1 MLATFVIY
9 LREGIEASMIVSILL
24 AYLRASDQRR
34 HFRDVY
40 LGVAAAFVLIT
51 AGGVAAYLI
60 IKDYESSQVKLYF
73 ETATYIIAAIA
84 LTGMTFWMQ
93 RHARTLSKELR
104 ARSDDALSGSARFG
118 MAALAFQAVSREG
131 LETMIFTLALV
142 FAATPTGV
150 SASHGAL
157 LLGGVLG
164 LAVALA
170 VAVALYRFG
179 AKLNMGR
186 VFRILGIVLMF
197 FAAGLVVDA
206 VQNFESLG
214 WLTIGQHV
222 LWDTGATLTQSS
234 TWGDLAHSFL
244 GYSDRP
250 TALQGV
256 VWVTYLALALTLFI
270 RRGRQ
275 TKKA

>member
-73 ETATYIIAAIA
+73 ETATYVIAAIA

-104 ARSDDALSGSARFG
+104 TRSEEALSGSARFG

-142 FAATPTGV
+142 FAATPTGA
-150 SASHGAL
+150 STSHGSL

-170 VAVALYRFG
+170 FAVALYRFG
-179 AKLNMGR
+179 AKLNIGR
-186 VFRILGIVLMF
+186 VFRVLGIVLMF

-206 VQNFESLG
+206 VQNLETLG
-214 WLTIGQHV
+214 WLNIGQHV
-222 LWDTGATLTQSS
+222 LWDTGAALTQSS

-250 TALQGV
+250 TVLQGV
-256 VWVTYLALALTLFI
+256 VWATYLAVALTLLI
-270 RRGRQ
+270 RRGRRP
-275 TKKA
+275 TKA